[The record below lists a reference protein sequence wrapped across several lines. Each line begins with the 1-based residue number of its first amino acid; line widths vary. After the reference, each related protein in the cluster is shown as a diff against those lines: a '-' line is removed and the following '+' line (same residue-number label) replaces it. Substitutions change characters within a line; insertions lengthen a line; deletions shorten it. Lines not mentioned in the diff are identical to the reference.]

1 MSVRIQLDN
10 PHAFYTNLDVI
21 SGKVI
26 LSLSR
31 EETIS
36 TIIVKLEGESK
47 TTLLRP
53 PPARDE
59 PPRRGQDNVL
69 VENHKILYKLN
80 QVFPPTGTNGGAAQ
94 NGGVNG
100 PANPMEAAGNM
111 LNALGGVG
119 GTNYTLRAG
128 QHEYPFNF
136 KIPFNNMCLNQ
147 QTQGMALGL
156 GGLKL
161 MDLPQQ
167 LQVLLKAV
175 GKMCTS

>member
-1 MSVRIQLDN
+1 MSVVVRLDN
-10 PHAFYTNLDVI
+10 PHSFYTNLDVI

-26 LSLSR
+26 LSLPR

-36 TIIVKLEGESK
+36 SIIVKLEGESK

-53 PPARDE
+53 PPTRNE
-59 PPRRGQDNVL
+59 PPRRGQDQVL

-80 QVFPPTGTNGGAAQ
+80 QVFPPPGTTGGPALNGGP
-94 NGGVNG
+94 NGA
-100 PANPMEAAGNM
+100 ANPMEAAGNV

-147 QTQGMALGL
+147 QTQGMSMGF

-167 LQVLLKAV
+167 LQVQSIKF
-175 GKMCTS
+175 